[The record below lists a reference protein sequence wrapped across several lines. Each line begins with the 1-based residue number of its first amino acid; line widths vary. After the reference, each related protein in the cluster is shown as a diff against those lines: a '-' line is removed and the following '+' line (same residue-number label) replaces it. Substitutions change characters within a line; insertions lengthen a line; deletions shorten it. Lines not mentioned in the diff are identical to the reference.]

1 MNREIYHAVNSRDGT
16 ALSSMVGPYHEQQK
30 VVNSEAENLVDA
42 LFRQLKQI
50 FPAAINTN
58 LRTEADESTAKK
70 QWIAAFAEGGIRTR
84 DQLSSGMQYARSS
97 ESPFWPSP
105 GQFVSWCLLG
115 AQKQAGLPSCDEL
128 VALFY
133 DYCNRRGYYS
143 SPEAYPWEQYSHY
156 WMVTALYSGM
166 RASNWSDGELRRK
179 AAMELSLMAA
189 KIFRGENIPEPKVM
203 LQKLGGKP
211 VTQQQGLAK
220 IAELRTKHGLRGMKR

>member
-1 MNREIYHAVNSRDGT
+1 MNREIYHAVNSRDGS
-16 ALSSMVGPYHEQQK
+16 ALSNMVAPYREQQK
-30 VVNSEAENLVDA
+30 VVNSEAENLVDS

-84 DQLSSGMQYARSS
+84 DQLSAGMQYARSS

-105 GQFVSWCLLG
+105 GQFVSWCRLG

-128 VALFY
+128 VALLY
-133 DYCNRRGYYS
+133 DYCNRRGYYA

-166 RASNWSDGELRRK
+166 RANNWSDGELRSK
-179 AAMELSLMAA
+179 AVMELSLMAA
-189 KIFRGENIPEPKVM
+189 KIFRGEHIPEPKVM
-203 LQKLGGKP
+203 LQELGGKP

-220 IAELRTKHGLRGMKR
+220 IAELRAKHGLKGIR

>member
-1 MNREIYHAVNSRDGT
+1 MNREIYHAVTSRDGT
-16 ALSSMVGPYHEQQK
+16 ALSSMVAPYHEQQK
-30 VVNSEAENLVDA
+30 VVNSEAESLVDS

-50 FPAAINTN
+50 FPAAVNTN

-70 QWIAAFAEGGIRTR
+70 QWIAAFAEGGIRSR
-84 DQLSSGMQYARSS
+84 EQLSAGMQYARSS

-105 GQFVSWCLLG
+105 GQFVSWCRLG

-128 VALFY
+128 VTLFY
-133 DYCNRRGYYS
+133 DYCNRRGYYA
-143 SPEAYPWEQYSHY
+143 SPEAYPWEQHSHY

-166 RASNWSDGELRRK
+166 RANNWSDGELRRK

-189 KIFRGENIPEPKVM
+189 KIFRSEHIPEPKVM
-203 LQKLGGKP
+203 LQELGGKP

-220 IAELRTKHGLRGMKR
+220 IAELRAKHGLKGVAK